1 MIKVICLNSLPETI
15 LELIGNQQTPII
27 IFWNSHIVF
36 GEVYRRVRHDLITR
50 LCNVEERPDAAAFF
64 IKDHP
69 AIRFLPEPE
78 LARRFDAKSI
88 IDTSI
93 YYGTL
98 EKHPVEHIRQNE
110 ITTIRKR
117 CNACGIKVLP

>member
-1 MIKVICLNSLPETI
+1 MKVIYLDRLPETI
-15 LELIGNQQTPII
+15 LRLIDNQQTPII

-36 GEVYRRVRHDLITR
+36 GEVYRRVRHDMITR
-50 LCNVEERPDAAAFF
+50 LFNVEERPDAAAFF
-64 IKDHP
+64 IKQQP

-78 LARRFDAKSI
+78 IARRFEAKSI

-98 EKHPVEHIRQNE
+98 EKHLVEHIRQHE
-110 ITTIRKR
+110 IRTIRQR
-117 CNACGIKVLP
+117 CNAYGFKVLP